1 MYKIKKAKEEINKLK
16 FFAIDCSQ
24 RFFKKYFGTEK
35 SHIKILRPIETHAAG
50 QALFKFGHCFSGSH
64 NVIPAKST
72 ENFIVIVHQDP
83 VNCMV
88 VTCSVCLATHVGA
101 FLPFVLMRYLK
112 EGSLSPVISISI
124 ITYHFPK
131 QFSLHHCKRSCQSTF
146 QITEWL

>member
-24 RFFKKYFGTEK
+24 QFFKKYFGTEK

-101 FLPFVLMRYLK
+101 FYAIRSREIFERGLFIPCNFNLDHHL
-112 EGSLSPVISISI
+112 SLSQAVFTAP
-124 ITYHFPK
+124 
-131 QFSLHHCKRSCQSTF
+131 L
-146 QITEWL
+146 